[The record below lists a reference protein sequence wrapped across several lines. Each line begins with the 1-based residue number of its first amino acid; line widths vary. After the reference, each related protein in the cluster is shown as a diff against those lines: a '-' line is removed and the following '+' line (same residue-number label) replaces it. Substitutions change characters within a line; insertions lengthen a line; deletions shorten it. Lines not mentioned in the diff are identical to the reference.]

1 MAKPIRATP
10 TLKGEDA
17 INFVKEMIKEEKNP
31 SQTRVKTITEARKH
45 FAYFDKMI
53 SSSA

>member
-17 INFVKEMIKEEKNP
+17 VNFVKEMVKEEKNP
-31 SQTRVKTITEARKH
+31 SKARIKTITEARKC
-45 FAYFDKMI
+45 FSYYEKMLVT
-53 SSSA
+53 A